1 MTTEHSANQPSETQA
16 TNLAAAAVLSNFNVK
31 INEYSQWRNYLTQ
44 TINEYVDW
52 LARAESM
59 DAMQELR
66 LFDIKEIL
74 KKDQLVLAFLAE
86 FSRGKTETINALF
99 FQTLTSACCLASQ
112 GAPQCA
118 QLKFFG
124 THAKSHALSCFQ
136 LKPDK
141 PMTRFLISKVRQIS
155 GTKLS

>member
-74 KKDQLVLAFLAE
+74 KKTN
-86 FSRGKTETINALF
+86 SCWLF
-99 FQTLTSACCLASQ
+99 
-112 GAPQCA
+112 
-118 QLKFFG
+118 
-124 THAKSHALSCFQ
+124 
-136 LKPDK
+136 
-141 PMTRFLISKVRQIS
+141 
-155 GTKLS
+155 